1 MRALFARRVRMILS
15 QKEIFSAIKQKR
27 IRITPFEPSFVGA
40 CSVDFRLGSKFKFFR
55 KARSGAEINGAFKH
69 LPDDAY
75 EEKTLKRNES
85 IELVPNE
92 LVLGCTLERLK
103 LSNGLCARIEGRS
116 SIARAGLLVHVS
128 SALIQPGV
136 DNVQVLELMN
146 VSKLPLRVSPGARV
160 CQIVFEEL
168 RGEAA
173 YKGKFA
179 KQSKP

>member
-1 MRALFARRVRMILS
+1 LS
-15 QKEIFSAIKQKR
+15 QKEIFRAIKEKR
-27 IRITPFEPSFVGA
+27 IKITPFERSFVGA

-55 KARSGAEINGAFKH
+55 KACEGVSVSESFKR
-69 LPDDAY
+69 LPENAY
-75 EEKTLKRNES
+75 EEKTLRHGES
-85 IELVPNE
+85 LELVPNE
-92 LVLGCTLERLK
+92 LVLGCTLERLM

-128 SALIQPGV
+128 SSLVQPGV

-146 VSKLPLRVSPGARV
+146 VSPVPLRVSPGARV

-179 KQSKP
+179 KQNAP